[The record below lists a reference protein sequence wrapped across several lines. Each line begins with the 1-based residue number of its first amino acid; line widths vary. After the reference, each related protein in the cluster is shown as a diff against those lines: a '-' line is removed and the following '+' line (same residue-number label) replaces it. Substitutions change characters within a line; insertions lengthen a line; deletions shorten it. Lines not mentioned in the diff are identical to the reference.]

1 MVNLFTPEFIGKST
15 MSEDGPRFWLVR
27 NAHCQPWWLQIQQA
41 GISNR
46 NKPKIVLVYA
56 EQFLIGPIF
65 LDIKV
70 KLLLRKVNWNWRKN
84 IRPADA
90 KQCRLPKLGDTSPNG
105 PGVDLN
111 RFSKSPD
118 RQWIRRVLYILKGTL
133 AMHGRVNL
141 TSVPATILEQKHF
154 RSLRLGP

>member
-1 MVNLFTPEFIGKST
+1 MVRAFDWFVMPIANP
-15 MSEDGPRFWLVR
+15 DGYRYSRQVFPTGTNQRLSW
-27 NAHCQPWWLQIQQA
+27 CI
-41 GISNR
+41 
-46 NKPKIVLVYA
+46 A
-56 EQFLIGPIF
+56 EQFLIGAIF

-90 KQCRLPKLGDTSPNG
+90 KQCPLPKLGDTSPNG

-118 RQWIRRVLYILKGTL
+118 KQ
-133 AMHGRVNL
+133 
-141 TSVPATILEQKHF
+141 
-154 RSLRLGP
+154 